1 MLLPIHILLHEKFLI
16 PSTDYSDF
24 EFLHLF
30 ICWWEQWWHIGE
42 STRLPPIWSGSYSGV
57 DALFGLILVMVLSLM
72 SRGFFFLSISILLKH
87 QHFQIPIRPGM
98 VDEQPL
104 LEFVIAK
111 SLFIYLFIYLFVALQ
126 IVSRWYQGRDHT
138 SLAVGSHL
146 LSKLRRKL
154 MICYLRR
161 CCGGRGFVI
170 QMKTKTLIYSL

>member
-42 STRLPPIWSGSYSGV
+42 STRLPPIWSGFI
-57 DALFGLILVMVLSLM
+57 ALCGLSLVMVLSLV

-87 QHFQIPIRPGM
+87 QHFRIPIRPGM

-104 LEFVIAK
+104 LEFAIAK
-111 SLFIYLFIYLFVALQ
+111 SLFIYIFVALQ

-154 MICYLRR
+154 MICYLRH

-170 QMKTKTLIYSL
+170 YMKTKTLIYSL